1 MVYLRTS
8 NNQFRAVG
16 PRQMPPAMKPTG
28 RGKGPGG
35 SGPSGRQWG
44 SLLSSKG
51 VEGHGRLADHPLQTH
66 PYAPC
71 DCVWKLPGSQN
82 PNAWT
87 DVELDA
93 RWFIVQPIVK
103 GRHFNLVG
111 GAALHEPPAKAR
123 VLDLCTGP
131 TPARPSR
138 RSSIHWRTYT
148 GPDPMP
154 SRIPPLRCSGK
165 PVGEVKVGVEFP
177 SSVVRE
183 GDELTTWTAPSRR

>member
-16 PRQMPPAMKPTG
+16 PRQMPPAMKPSG

-35 SGPSGRQWG
+35 SGSGGRQCG
-44 SLLSSKG
+44 TLLSAKG
-51 VEGHGRLADHPLQTH
+51 VEGHGRLADHPLPTH

-93 RWFIVQPIVK
+93 RWFTVQPIVTNK
-103 GRHFNLVG
+103 RRARSPRTAKMASDVGRAGL
-111 GAALHEPPAKAR
+111 EPATNG
-123 VLDLCTGP
+123 L
-131 TPARPSR
+131 
-138 RSSIHWRTYT
+138 
-148 GPDPMP
+148 
-154 SRIPPLRCSGK
+154 
-165 PVGEVKVGVEFP
+165 
-177 SSVVRE
+177 
-183 GDELTTWTAPSRR
+183 